1 MTNDA
6 KLTLN
11 HRLELEATLQQV
23 NRDEAARLVRLQTRQ
38 EVAGEVIKAQAA
50 ITIAEEMVLR
60 NLPTPPPEAVKEL
73 VDAHPVVVGRRQQ
86 LERFERVFGPA
97 RLDQAES
104 VARAITGE
112 SHEPLSAPSP
122 KPGRRPK
129 QSSTEGGSP

>member
-6 KLTLN
+6 KLTLS

-23 NRDEAARLVRLQTRQ
+23 KRDEAARLVRLQTRQ
-38 EVAGEVIKAQAA
+38 EIAGEVIKAQAA
-50 ITIAEEMVLR
+50 ITAAEEAVLR

-97 RLDQAES
+97 RLDQAEGL
-104 VARAITGE
+104 ARTIAGE
-112 SHEPLSAPSP
+112 STDPSLTSSP

-129 QSSTEGGSP
+129 QSGSES